1 MNLPYLTVLAFLG
14 ALAFSVVLIA
24 ADREQE
30 ASMERLSEYRIAH
43 DFTVDADP
51 GLKRVSMNS
60 PYMRDER

>member
-1 MNLPYLTVLAFLG
+1 MNLAHLTVLAFLG
-14 ALAFSVVLIA
+14 ALAFSVVLI

-43 DFTVDADP
+43 DSTVDADP
-51 GLKRVSMNS
+51 GLKLVSMNS